1 MKRRIKSIV
10 LGLILALPFASS
22 ALPVYADT
30 ATLYLSPGSGSVS
43 KGSTITVNV
52 RENSGGS
59 KVNGAQANLS
69 YPADKLDFVS
79 ISSSSAFSVVAENSG
94 GGGNVRIGRGALP
107 SVSGDQLIASVRF
120 RAKVDSGSATVSFA
134 DGSQVTADDGNGT
147 NIVGPKNGATYTL
160 KAAPAAAPA
169 APEAPKDT
177 TPPVISDVKVSDTTA
192 STVTI
197 TWTTSEPAN
206 SEVNYGPTNAYG
218 AGAIDAAAVT
228 DHKVV
233 LSSPLIVPGTTYHF
247 NVRSVDPAGNAV
259 SSNDDTFK
267 TKGATLQVTVVDQ
280 KDKPVSGAKV
290 TFGESSATTDKN
302 GQATLKDLPLGKQT
316 GTISYKGKNSP
327 ATADIDAVDPGGKPH
342 TAKYKI
348 EVTSDFGL
356 RLAIFLLALVVIGL
370 LLFYRRRRGG
380 GQPPAGGSGGG
391 VDNWNRKIL
400 NGLKG
405 LLPKKEK
412 ASSPLST
419 PEEPRMA
426 APPPPSTPGTSISP
440 NKDSQFPK

>member
-10 LGLILALPFASS
+10 LGLILALPFVSP

-69 YPADKLDFVS
+69 YPSDKLDFVS

-94 GGGNVRIGRGALP
+94 GGGSVRIGRGALP
-107 SVSGDQLIASVRF
+107 SVSGDQLIASVKF

-147 NIVGPKNGATYTL
+147 NIVGPKNGATYSL
-160 KAAPAAAPA
+160 KAAPAAAAPT
-169 APEAPKDT
+169 PEAPKDT
-177 TPPVISDVKVSDTTA
+177 TPPVISDVKVTDATV

-197 TWTTSEPAN
+197 TWKTSEPAN
-206 SEVNYGPTNAYG
+206 SEINYGPTNAYG
-218 AGAIDAAAVT
+218 AGAIDAATVT

-259 SSNDDTFK
+259 SSEDGTFK

-290 TFGESSATTDKN
+290 TFGEASATTDKN

-327 ATADIDAVDPGGKPH
+327 ATADITAVDPGGKPH

-348 EVTSDFGL
+348 EVSSDFGL
-356 RLAIFLLALVVIGL
+356 RLAIFLLALAVIGL

-391 VDNWNRKIL
+391 VDKWNRRIL
-400 NGLKG
+400 SGLKG

-412 ASSPLST
+412 ANPPLST
-419 PEEPRMA
+419 PTEPKMA
-426 APPPPSTPGTSISP
+426 TPPPPSTPGTSVSP
-440 NKDSQFPK
+440 NKDLQFPE